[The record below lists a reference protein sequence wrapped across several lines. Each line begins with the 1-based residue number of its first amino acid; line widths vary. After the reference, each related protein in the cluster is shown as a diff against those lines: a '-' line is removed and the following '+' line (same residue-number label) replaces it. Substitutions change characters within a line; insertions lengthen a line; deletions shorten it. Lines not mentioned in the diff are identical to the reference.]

1 MMIIHYNNGKT
12 EKLIRDII
20 HIIVIGR
27 DEPIIAVLENGRE
40 LTISLDNVEAIVDD
54 EIVKGDT
61 K

>member
-1 MMIIHYNNGKT
+1 MIIHYNNGKT
-12 EKLIRDII
+12 EKLIWDVI

>member
-1 MMIIHYNNGKT
+1 MIIHYNNGKT
-12 EKLIRDII
+12 EKLIQDVI

-40 LTISLDNVEAIVDD
+40 LVISLDNVEAIVDD

>member
-1 MMIIHYNNGKT
+1 MIIHYNNGKT
-12 EKLIRDII
+12 EKLIRDVI

-40 LTISLDNVEAIVDD
+40 LAISLDNVEAIVDD

>member
-1 MMIIHYNNGKT
+1 MIIHYNNGKT

-54 EIVKGDT
+54 
-61 K
+61 